1 MGSALVLGW
10 VCSVL
15 MCLYCS
21 LFDDHIEKYDVY
33 KVETIGDAYM
43 VASGVPVLNGNAH
56 ASHICNLALDLQQL
70 MKEYRVPGSFQRK
83 EQVKIRI
90 GIHSGE
96 QFNDIL

>member
-1 MGSALVLGW
+1 
-10 VCSVL
+10 
-15 MCLYCS
+15 MCLCCS

-70 MKEYRVPGSFQRK
+70 MKEYRVPGSFQRI
-83 EQVKIRI
+83 EEVKIRI

-96 QFNDIL
+96 QLIIL